1 MTASSSF
8 VPSTS
13 DAFDQARSGSI
24 TAIIQI
30 LNERL
35 AGMGVR
41 TRAMDEGGWLQLLC
55 EAAEAEQLTE
65 AVLAPKIQKI
75 LNEIAPWGIGRVRIY
90 SRLVQEQKLLWL
102 KEVKSKPEEL
112 LWTREFKLNP
122 PPLMRR
128 MWGDWVRSREKT
140 KERSLKRIRD
150 GGKKEL
156 SFNWAI
162 LASLVAAGT
171 TGAVALASFTILS
184 GRELPLLSLGD
195 QSAEPATP
203 EAQAAA
209 DDPFAEAV
217 RIAEQAAIDGKTA
230 TSSAQWLDL
239 AARWQKASDYMA
251 QVGEDD
257 DRYAAAN
264 ERVTSY
270 KANSD
275 AALKKA
281 EASR

>member
-1 MTASSSF
+1 MTASTF

-13 DAFDQARSGSI
+13 DVFDQARSGSI

-35 AGMGVR
+35 AEQGVR
-41 TRAMDEGGWLQLLC
+41 ARAMDEGGWLQLLC
-55 EAAEAEQLTE
+55 EAPKAEQLSE
-65 AVLAPKIQKI
+65 EQLAPQVQQI
-75 LNEIAPWGIGRVRIY
+75 LNEIAPWGIGRVKLY

-102 KEVKSKPEEL
+102 KEVKENPEEL
-112 LWTREFKLNP
+112 LWTKEFRLNP

-128 MWGDWVRSREKT
+128 MWGDWVRNREKT

-150 GGKKEL
+150 GGKKQL

-162 LASLVAAGT
+162 LASLVAAGAAGT
-171 TGAVALASFTILS
+171 VALASFILLS
-184 GRELPLLSLGD
+184 GRELPISFSSKTTES
-195 QSAEPATP
+195 QAE
-203 EAQAAA
+203 QASPA

-217 RIAEQAAIDGKTA
+217 RIAEQAGKDGKTA
-230 TSSAQWLDL
+230 SSSAEWLDL

-257 DRYAAAN
+257 ERYAAAK
-264 ERVTSY
+264 ERVQSY

-275 AALKKA
+275 LALKKA
-281 EASR
+281 GK